1 MNIYLYKFFESEILE
16 NSYYDA
22 IREYANKYTNKKDNA
37 IVTDVIEDIYNEYE
51 DWGEQGYGPYAFL
64 DGIENFLRQAE
75 EEGKDIT
82 SYSSIVEVIDE
93 WNKRGY

>member
-22 IREYANKYTNKKDNA
+22 IREYASKKSDTN
-37 IVTDVIEDIYNEYE
+37 ITEVIEDIVDEYD
-51 DWGEQGYGPYAFL
+51 DWGEQGYGPYAFI

-82 SYSSIVEVIDE
+82 SYSSMIEIVGE
-93 WNKRGY
+93 WSIRGY